1 MMFCHRFYMWQ
12 SHAKNDWQ
20 ASYLIMLAAQA
31 SLYCCRFSVSF
42 YQDYED
48 VIQQMM
54 HLWEHSQSQ
63 TLALKDKKVIESQIK
78 KATTT
83 TSNCEKKEALKKAYD
98 TFRETANLRTGETCS
113 GISVVED
120 GDIVVPVTVKSDL
133 SSSYKTVSVG
143 ANSMIVDVNKIKN
156 KQTYQVYFHFSV
168 GSGGKDRH
176 KHYPYPSWD
185 IEVAPKESPAQDKGD
200 VSTEDYDKDGAD
212 TEHVYTTEGCRNIG
226 KMVVVMKGT

>member
-1 MMFCHRFYMWQ
+1 MCRLHTSLCLQHKPRYIAAGSLFL
-12 SHAKNDWQ
+12 STK
-20 ASYLIMLAAQA
+20 IMK
-31 SLYCCRFSVSF
+31 VKWPN
-42 YQDYED
+42 

-133 SSSYKTVSVG
+133 SSSYKTVSV
-143 ANSMIVDVNKIKN
+143 
-156 KQTYQVYFHFSV
+156 
-168 GSGGKDRH
+168 
-176 KHYPYPSWD
+176 
-185 IEVAPKESPAQDKGD
+185 DKGD